1 MIIIK
6 KKKLLTGLLIGSLA
20 LLCFASG
27 AIASSH
33 LTKITAHLNSA
44 ISVELKGKPLNLS
57 QSQPITY
64 NNTTYLPLRT
74 IAEATGLDVK
84 WNSENQRIS
93 LNEKISATLGERKAF
108 SKNNVDL
115 SKGYATDLLLKPKDI
130 NFSNKQYNEVVMVKE
145 INTSDKGFSLTF
157 PDGTKN
163 VGVMFGTQD
172 QDKAYEITYTVYD
185 LDENIVSLG
194 TLSPNSTTY
203 VEFEISDAGTTLE
216 FSFERT
222 SGGGNKIAY
231 LVYDESW
238 YE

>member
-6 KKKLLTGLLIGSLA
+6 KKKLLTVLLIGSLA

-84 WNSENQRIS
+84 WNAENQRVS
-93 LNEKISATLGERKAF
+93 LNEKIPSTPGERKTF
-108 SKNNVDL
+108 SKNDIDII
-115 SKGYATDLLLKPKDI
+115 KGHTTELILKPQDI
-130 NFSNKQYNEVVMVKE
+130 TYTNKRYDEVIKVDSVGY
-145 INTSDKGFSLTF
+145 ITRHVFLTF
-157 PDGTKN
+157 PEGTKR
-163 VGVMFGTQD
+163 VGVTFGSEGRD
-172 QDKAYEITYTVYD
+172 NKYEINYKIYD
-185 LDENIVSLG
+185 IDDNVVSLG
-194 TLSPNSTTY
+194 TLNPNAATY
-203 VEFEISDAGTTLE
+203 VEFELSDAGTELKFT
-216 FSFERT
+216 FE
-222 SGGGNKIAY
+222 SPA
-231 LVYDESW
+231 S
-238 YE
+238 